1 MYMEAGLVNKAHS
14 LFNLGEFERAKS
26 LYQQLSDKLGKGLF
40 DVNIMLCDSRLVD
53 PDAELFAVSPDIA
66 NTIEE
71 GRLDAAAGQLEQQL
85 NKTQQQ
91 LEYYFALSQN
101 LNLRLKRQ

>member
-1 MYMEAGLVNKAHS
+1 MEAGLVKEAHS
-14 LFNLGEFERAKS
+14 LFNIGEFKRAKS
-26 LYQQLSDKLGKGLF
+26 LYQQLSNKLGKGLF
-40 DVNIMLCDSRLVD
+40 DVNIMLCDSRLAA
-53 PDAELFAVSPDIA
+53 PDAALVTASVDLA
-66 NTIEE
+66 NTIEK
-71 GRLDAAAGQLEQQL
+71 GRPNAASEQLEQQL